1 MTDTPSPELSE
12 ETLSPVEATPPKRR
26 RRLWLWILGG
36 IGVVAVMFAFFIAS
50 VELLHYTESA
60 AFCSACHVM
69 HPEFTAYE
77 NSPHA
82 RAECGTC
89 HIGPGAMEAFK
100 AKLANVRYLWV
111 YPTGQYEK
119 PIPSPIHSLRPV
131 EVVCEQCHWPEKV
144 YDDRLVVVS
153 DYAADEENSLTTT
166 SLLMKTGGGT
176 EEAGMGRGIHWHIE
190 NPVYYIATDEKRQDI
205 PWVKAEYDGKVTEYM
220 SVSNPL
226 TQEQIDSA
234 EIRKMDCV
242 DCHNRASHNF
252 RRPNDAIDESISA
265 GLIASDLP
273 YIKQTGVEVLE
284 TVYETEDAAAAAIAG
299 IPDFYKETYPDVY
312 AERQSDI
319 EQATTELQAI
329 FDRTTFPFMNVTWES
344 HTNNIG
350 HKDFPG
356 CFRCHD
362 GQHLSEDNEAI
373 RLECNICHAIP
384 QVALP
389 GQPAP
394 VISTLPAGNEPE
406 SHHSTTWL
414 AEHRYRF
421 DATCTECHTTDD
433 PGGTSNTS
441 FCSNSACHGTEWKFA
456 GLNAP
461 GIRDLVAP
469 PAEPGNGTPNPIPH
483 PIGADTDCKVCHGPD
498 GVHPFPAGHESF
510 DVSMCVQCHT
520 PTSTTGETGDVA
532 QPTSEATATSG
543 DVAPAGGPPAIPH
556 SLDGRDNCLAC
567 HATGGLKPYPADHE
581 GRTVDQCQMCH
592 MPAAAES
599 PTTAPEATAAPD
611 ATTAPEATATSQGA
625 TPEAT
630 ATTAAPASGGI
641 PAIPHPLEG
650 RDDCVLCHGEG
661 GVKPYPADHVGR
673 TSDTCLQC
681 HQPVAAGDSSATGGD
696 TGSTASA
703 PGIPHDI
710 TDLESQCLACHYT
723 GSVKP
728 FPSNHEGYSN
738 EMCLSCHQPQS

>member
-1 MTDTPSPELSE
+1 MTDQSTPESSQ
-12 ETLSPVEATPPKRR
+12 ETPAPIESTPDKPRR
-26 RRLWLWILGG
+26 RRWVWIVGG
-36 IGVVAVMFAFFIAS
+36 FGVLVVMFAFFIAS

-60 AFCSACHVM
+60 AFCSSCHIM
-69 HPEFTAYE
+69 HPEQTAYE

-89 HIGPGAMEAFK
+89 HIGPGAMAAFK

-144 YDDRLVVVS
+144 YEDRLAVVS
-153 DYAADEENSLTTT
+153 DYATDEENSLTTT

-176 EEAGMGRGIHWHIE
+176 EEAGLGRGIHWHIE

-205 PWVKAEYDGKVTEYM
+205 PWVQAEYNGTVTEYM

-226 TQEQIDSA
+226 TQAEIDSA

-242 DCHNRASHNF
+242 DCHNRASHDF
-252 RRPNDAIDESISA
+252 RRPNDAIDESITA
-265 GLIASDLP
+265 GRIASDLP
-273 YIKQTGVEVLE
+273 SIKQKGVEVLG
-284 TVYETEDAAAAAIAG
+284 TIYDTEEAAAAAIAAV
-299 IPDFYKETYPDVY
+299 PDFYKETYPDVY
-312 AERQSDI
+312 AARQGDV
-319 EQATTELQAI
+319 EQATAELQAI

-362 GQHLSEDNEAI
+362 GQHLSEDNEVI

-394 VISTLPAGNEPE
+394 VISSLPPTNEPD

-421 DATCTECHTTDD
+421 DNTCAECHTTGD

-441 FCSNSACHGTEWKFA
+441 FCSNSACHGTEWVFA
-456 GLNAP
+456 GLDAP
-461 GIRDLVAP
+461 AIRELVAP
-469 PAEPGNGTPNPIPH
+469 PEAASSGQPNPVPH
-483 PIGADTDCKVCHGPD
+483 PIAADTDCLACHSAQ
-498 GVHPFPAGHESF
+498 GVIPAPESHAAF
-510 DVSMCVQCHT
+510 DTTMCTQCHQ
-520 PTSTTGETGDVA
+520 PTMEAQPVPTGDTAAPEAAATVV
-532 QPTSEATATSG
+532 PTEPA
-543 DVAPAGGPPAIPH
+543 APAGGPPAIPH
-556 SLDGRDNCLAC
+556 PLDGRDDCLAC
-567 HATGGLKPYPADHE
+567 HATGGVKPFPADHE

-592 MPAAAES
+592 QPG
-599 PTTAPEATAAPD
+599 EA
-611 ATTAPEATATSQGA
+611 
-625 TPEAT
+625 
-630 ATTAAPASGGI
+630 AAPAATAEPTAASQ
-641 PAIPHPLEG
+641 PA
-650 RDDCVLCHGEG
+650 
-661 GVKPYPADHVGR
+661 
-673 TSDTCLQC
+673 T
-681 HQPVAAGDSSATGGD
+681 PVPTA
-696 TGSTASA
+696 TASA
-703 PGIPHDI
+703 ASATVPVIPHDI
-710 TDLESQCLACHYT
+710 TGQENQCLACHYT
-723 GSVKP
+723 GSIDP
-728 FPSNHEGYSN
+728 FPSNHEAYSN